1 LGGNFCVFTS
11 LHKPQNLTEGLLK
24 IGDVLIPNSIERLI
38 HKDFCFD
45 FKFENFNRKD
55 FSNSVKTKLDEMQ
68 ASTCVYYPETINKED
83 YKALSFE
90 QNQTLNSNFFESL
103 LNYCKLDS
111 ATNSKANQHH

>member
-1 LGGNFCVFTS
+1 
-11 LHKPQNLTEGLLK
+11 
-24 IGDVLIPNSIERLI
+24 
-38 HKDFCFD
+38 
-45 FKFENFNRKD
+45 
-55 FSNSVKTKLDEMQ
+55 MQ
-68 ASTCVYYPETINKED
+68 ASTCVYYPETIIKED